1 MVAFRMNLGVFPSL
15 QSFGIIWA
23 QVCSLCMFGGV
34 PQWDHLVLDFCLQ
47 GVFQNRCSISLLVIG
62 LFKYLFLLDSILAD
76 CIFLKTCLICWHINL
91 YSMSFCISVESVVI
105 CLYFLML
112 FFGSYLFSSWTWLE
126 VTKFYF
132 FLKKGGLLILL
143 ISAVFL
149 SHLFILWHIFISFL
163 LLILG
168 LICPSSRSFRWEV
181 FWDFS
186 SFLRPVSL

>member
-143 ISAVFL
+143 ISAVFYL
-149 SHLFILWHIFISFL
+149 IYLFSDIYLFPSFCWFWVSFVLLLGLLGGRFFEIFL
-163 LLILG
+163 L
-168 LICPSSRSFRWEV
+168 S
-181 FWDFS
+181 
-186 SFLRPVSL
+186 